1 MILDKSAEDT
11 QTEAKM
17 HGSLADYIAIMR
29 LDHSTKHIFIVP
41 GMILAY
47 LLRGVQNEFLL
58 RSVALGLVTAICI
71 ASANYTINEWLDR
84 DFDKYHPRKSQRSA
98 VQKELRGSF
107 VLLEWLALVTAGL
120 VCAWLASKTML
131 LVAGVF
137 AIQGIFYNVPPLRTK
152 NKAYLDVVSESI
164 NNPLRL
170 IIGWA
175 MIDAATLPPSSIIL
189 TYWSGGA
196 FLMAAKRLSEYREIV
211 ASHGKD
217 LLERYRASFAGYS
230 EASLTA
236 SCFLYALLSVFF
248 LAIFLIKYRIEY
260 ILAVPFVIALFAYYI
275 ILSMQPES
283 SAQRPERLFQER
295 GLILLVALLTASFF
309 LLSFIDLPLLAVL
322 TSQQFIVIR

>member
-1 MILDKSAEDT
+1 MFDESVEDARSGT
-11 QTEAKM
+11 KV

-41 GMILAY
+41 GIILAY
-47 LLRGVQNEFLL
+47 LLRGMQNDLL
-58 RSVALGLVTAICI
+58 IKSVVLGFTTAICI

-98 VQKELRGSF
+98 VQKDLRGCL
-107 VLLEWLALVTAGL
+107 VLLEWLALLTVGL
-120 VCAWLASKTML
+120 VCAWLANATMFS
-131 LVAGVF
+131 VASVF
-137 AIQGIFYNVPPLRTK
+137 AIQGVVYNVPPLRTK
-152 NKAYLDVVSESI
+152 NKAYLDVISESI

-170 IIGWA
+170 MIGWA

-248 LAIFLIKYRIEY
+248 LAVFLIKYRVEY
-260 ILAVPFVIALFAYYI
+260 VLAVPFVIALFAYYI

-283 SAQRPERLFQER
+283 SAQKPERLFQER
-295 GLILLVALLTASFF
+295 GLILLVVMLTASFF